1 MSAEDEVK
9 WTDTQIAEARKAL
22 LKHYTDQQN
31 GQITRL
37 VGFAIGLFTLLQLSQ
52 ALSDRALSQVF
63 PNFPSFIQFTMS
75 WEGDVLKVTFFVY
88 RNMGYSVFYITLNF
102 PICVL
107 WTLFFRNNVH
117 HRRRG

>member
-75 WEGDVLKVTFFVY
+75 WEGDVLKVTF
-88 RNMGYSVFYITLNF
+88 
-102 PICVL
+102 
-107 WTLFFRNNVH
+107 LFIATWAILYFMLFCILYYAQFSDLRFMDTFLQK
-117 HRRRG
+117 